1 MYVNVEGCNLA
12 KSYNLMILAE
22 SDKHLHTYTHY
33 KAHTYYFQRT
43 YSSIYFEE
51 SGKRLMLSFF
61 PLEFKG
67 LQKQG
72 IICCQFSFLAWTS
85 FIGKLIQ

>member
-33 KAHTYYFQRT
+33 KAHNITFSVPSLQFTLKRV
-43 YSSIYFEE
+43 
-51 SGKRLMLSFF
+51 GK
-61 PLEFKG
+61 G
-67 LQKQG
+67 
-72 IICCQFSFLAWTS
+72 
-85 FIGKLIQ
+85 